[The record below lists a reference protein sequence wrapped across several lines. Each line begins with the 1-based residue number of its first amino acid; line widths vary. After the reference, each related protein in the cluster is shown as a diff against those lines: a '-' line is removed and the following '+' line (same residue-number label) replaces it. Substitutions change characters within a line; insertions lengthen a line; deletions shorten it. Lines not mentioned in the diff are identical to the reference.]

1 MQGGEKQRSPPYG
14 THVFLYNKEQLPL
27 FLKKREKMD
36 FGISAIISAAIAAVA
51 SGASTAASVGATS
64 SLNKKNR
71 KWQEKM
77 YEISL
82 ENNRQDA
89 ETAYQRQKENA
100 QFAFDLGQQQEQNHF
115 QNLMQSARAAG
126 VNPGMALGAGGT
138 QGTSTTATAPQSAPA
153 QAGSPQ
159 TFSPQIM
166 DLSQAAK
173 NIADAKLAEA
183 TAKKE
188 EGLTEK
194 IEDEKQAIQQGIA
207 ESQKR
212 MEKMDSDIDL
222 NKLNGAWQTIQNN
235 IAGATQQT
243 QIDISKWNLKNLKQN
258 FYNEIERLNQSD
270 REITIKEEMKDSMV
284 KLQNAQCRLTLL
296 QANGQKINNDKELQG
311 MKSSLRILEETANK
325 IAADAKNSEEFHERW
340 EREMKNTEKQTEVQE
355 FAAKHKGIWQSFV
368 QAYNNLW

>member
-1 MQGGEKQRSPPYG
+1 MS
-14 THVFLYNKEQLPL
+14 YNSWSSVI
-27 FLKKREKMD
+27 
-36 FGISAIISAAIAAVA
+36 G
-51 SGASTAASVGATS
+51 GASNIFS
-64 SLNKKNR
+64 SLINSLFAKKENERNR
-71 KWQEKM
+71 KWQKKM
-77 YEISL
+77 YDLSV

-89 ETAYQRQKENA
+89 TQA
-100 QFAFDLGQQQEQNHF
+100 QEWTQNNMQLSYDLGQKEQQNHF
-115 QNLMQSARAAG
+115 QNLISSAREAG
-126 VNPGMALGAGGT
+126 VNPGMALGAGVGA
-138 QGTSTTATAPQSAPA
+138 GGVSAPSGA
-153 QAGSPQ
+153 QANAAQ
-159 TFSPQIM
+159 TGAPTQFDEARIM
-166 DLSQAAK
+166 DVSQAIK
-173 NIADAKLAEA
+173 NMADAQLAKA

-235 IAGATQQT
+235 IAGATEQT

-325 IAADAKNSEEFHERW
+325 IAVDAKNSKEFHERW
-340 EREMKNTEKQTEVQE
+340 EREMKNAEKQTEVQE

-368 QAYNNLW
+368 QAYNDLW

>member
-1 MQGGEKQRSPPYG
+1 
-14 THVFLYNKEQLPL
+14 
-27 FLKKREKMD
+27 MD
-36 FGISAIISAAIAAVA
+36 LGISAIISAAIAAA
-51 SGASTAASVGATS
+51 SSAASTGASIGATGK
-64 SLNKKNR
+64 LNKKNR

-77 YEISL
+77 YQL
-82 ENNRQDA
+82 AVENNRADA
-89 ETAYQRQKENA
+89 TTAHERQQENA
-100 QFAFDLGQQQEQNHF
+100 WLAYDIGQAQDRNHF
-115 QNLMQSARAAG
+115 QNLMYSAREAG
-126 VNPGMALGAGGT
+126 VNPGMALGAGGGSVGASVPQAT
-138 QGTSTTATAPQSAPA
+138 QAAPA

-188 EGLTEK
+188 EGLAEK

-340 EREMKNTEKQTEVQE
+340 EREIKNAEKQTEVQE

-368 QAYNNLW
+368 QAYNDLW